1 MHPSPPP
8 QAEETAAKMAEL
20 EADMLLARQSHPVGW
35 NCCGL
40 VITRRTSQIPDYLR
54 VWEMTLTSP

>member
-1 MHPSPPP
+1 
-8 QAEETAAKMAEL
+8 MAEL

-40 VITRRTSQIPDYLR
+40 IITRRTSQIPDYLR
-54 VWEMTLTSP
+54 VWEMTLASP